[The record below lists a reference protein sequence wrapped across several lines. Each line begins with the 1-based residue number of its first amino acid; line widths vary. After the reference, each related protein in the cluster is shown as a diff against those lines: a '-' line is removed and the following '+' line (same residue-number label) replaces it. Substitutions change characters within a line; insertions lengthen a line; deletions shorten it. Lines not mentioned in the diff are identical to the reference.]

1 MEDYEA
7 MIEELTRENEAKDA
21 KISQLKVTLA
31 DLEHERDRV
40 KSAKDE
46 LSKRFLVAK
55 A

>member
-7 MIEELTRENEAKDA
+7 MVDELSREGERKDA
-21 KISQLKVTLA
+21 AIADLKLRLA

-46 LSKRFLVAK
+46 LSKRFLVGG
-55 A
+55 